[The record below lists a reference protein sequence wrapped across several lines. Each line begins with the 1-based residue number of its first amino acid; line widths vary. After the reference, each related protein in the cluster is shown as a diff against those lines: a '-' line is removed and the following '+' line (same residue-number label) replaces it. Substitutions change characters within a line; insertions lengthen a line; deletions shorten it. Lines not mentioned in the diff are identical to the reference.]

1 MNLISLFLG
10 YCLTPACV
18 TVASSVLNAMDTSID
33 PCDDFFRYACGGWI
47 KSHPIPT
54 GHSRWGTFGVLW
66 KENQVVMKHVIG
78 KYFCLRD
85 FYCCF

>member
-1 MNLISLFLG
+1 M
-10 YCLTPACV
+10 
-18 TVASSVLNAMDTSID
+18 TVASSVLNAMDTSVD
-33 PCDDFFRYACGGWI
+33 PCNDFFRYACGGWI

-78 KYFCLRD
+78 KFFVLGILDAIFSNCHSFD
-85 FYCCF
+85 NFSISVS